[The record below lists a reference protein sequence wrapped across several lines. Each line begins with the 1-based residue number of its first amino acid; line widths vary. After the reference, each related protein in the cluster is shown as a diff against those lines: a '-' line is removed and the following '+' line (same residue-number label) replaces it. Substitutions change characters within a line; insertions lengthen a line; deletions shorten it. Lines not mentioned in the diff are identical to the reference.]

1 MIDKGTGLQSVLFC
15 HDEPNMLCY
24 VEQEYYQ
31 DPCAIYEYMQRLSCI
46 SYMMVQFEKELKTVN
61 TADPKSKETL
71 EHVRDTMLTYYIQ
84 AKTSMENIPHI
95 KIEPIEEK

>member
-1 MIDKGTGLQSVLFC
+1 MVISKLDLTFFSPQLYGVGFRG
-15 HDEPNMLCY
+15 
-24 VEQEYYQ
+24 
-31 DPCAIYEYMQRLSCI
+31 IMQRLSCI

-84 AKTSMENIPHI
+84 AKTAMENIPHI
-95 KIEPIEEK
+95 KIEPIEE

>member
-1 MIDKGTGLQSVLFC
+1 MCTSNFYYIIYIC
-15 HDEPNMLCY
+15 HKYLYNLILIK
-24 VEQEYYQ
+24 V
-31 DPCAIYEYMQRLSCI
+31 IYEYMQKLSGI
-46 SYMMVQFEKELKTVN
+46 TYMMVQFEKELKTVN

-84 AKTSMENIPHI
+84 AKTAMENIPHI

>member
-1 MIDKGTGLQSVLFC
+1 MVDKGTGLQSVLFC

-24 VEQEYYQ
+24 VEQEHFQ
-31 DPCAIYEYMQRLSCI
+31 DPCAIYEYMQRLSGI
-46 SYMMVQFEKELKTVN
+46 TYMMVQFEKELKTVN